1 MNLINPAL
9 PTSPLA
15 RMSGVNTPPR
25 SSWGLTLAIG
35 LAMLLAILG
44 AGAATNDGTAL
55 QAAFDTLNEMA
66 NGYGKQILTLMGFV
80 VAAIGYIATNA
91 SSVVMKF
98 IGYAIFLGA
107 ALGAAITL
115 VGAVI

>member
-1 MNLINPAL
+1 MNVPTRALRMPAINTGRLTTYLAFGIAL
-9 PTSPLA
+9 LMA
-15 RMSGVNTPPR
+15 AVM
-25 SSWGLTLAIG
+25 
-35 LAMLLAILG
+35 
-44 AGAATNDGTAL
+44 AGAATNEGTAL
-55 QAAFDTLNEMA
+55 QAAFETLDEMA

-80 VAAIGYIATNA
+80 MAAIGYIATNA
-91 SSVVMKF
+91 AGVVMKF

>member
-1 MNLINPAL
+1 MNMLNPAL
-9 PTSPLA
+9 LTSPFA
-15 RMSGVNTPPR
+15 RITAVSASQR
-25 SSWGLTLAIG
+25 SSWGLQLAVG

-55 QAAFDTLNEMA
+55 QAAYDTLNEMA

-80 VAAIGYIATNA
+80 VASIGYIATNA
-91 SSVVMKF
+91 SGVVMKF

>member
-1 MNLINPAL
+1 MNVLTRALRMPAID
-9 PTSPLA
+9 TSRLTTYLA
-15 RMSGVNTPPR
+15 FGI
-25 SSWGLTLAIG
+25 A
-35 LAMLLAILG
+35 LLMA
-44 AGAATNDGTAL
+44 AVMASAATNEGTAL
-55 QAAFDTLNEMA
+55 QAAFETLDEMA

-80 VAAIGYIATNA
+80 MAAIGYIATNA
-91 SSVVMKF
+91 AGVVMKF

>member
-1 MNLINPAL
+1 MTAFAPARHLPAL
-9 PTSPLA
+9 RVRRQHTTRFLLLMA
-15 RMSGVNTPPR
+15 
-25 SSWGLTLAIG
+25 AI
-35 LAMLLAILG
+35 LLAAFG
-44 AGAATNDGTAL
+44 VDAATNDGTAL
-55 QAAFDTLNEMA
+55 QAAFETLDGMA

-80 VAAIGYIATNA
+80 MAAIGYIATNA
-91 SSVVMKF
+91 AGVVMKF